1 VAPGGEW
8 DNLQDM
14 SDSGFLNAIQADPA
28 NEAIRLIYADWLEE
42 RGDQRAEYLRLEARL
57 AEPGLACT
65 VYEEVHDRLIQLRA
79 SLAPRWLAQMD
90 QPRSFVMLW
99 PRWYC
104 DTLVTQRQV
113 GQPLRLI
120 GSRNGDDQLRR
131 CGIWPGVNV
140 YTVSIHMRRLYV
152 HGRMRVQ
159 ELMWPDEY
167 LRLHPDDGHL
177 LAPRTHDRAVIC
189 GTSGTPLRFDATVP
203 ANMLRRFR
211 VRLSKSERPLKHIRH
226 DEVTHGVE
234 LTGITPIAKR
244 TGLDLDFLL
253 SAQSLHEA
261 PTR

>member
-1 VAPGGEW
+1 
-8 DNLQDM
+8 M
-14 SDSGFLNAIQADPA
+14 SEAGFLNAIQADPT

-42 RGDQRAEYLRLEARL
+42 SGDQRAEYLRLEARL
-57 AEPGLACT
+57 ADPVLACS
-65 VYEEVHDRLIQLRA
+65 VYDEVHDRLIQLRA

-104 DTLVTQRQV
+104 DAMVAQRQI

-120 GSRNGDDQLRR
+120 GSRNGEDQLRR
-131 CGIWPGVNV
+131 CGIWPGASV

-152 HGRMRVQ
+152 HGRMRVK
-159 ELMWPDEY
+159 ELMCPHSY
-167 LRLHPDDGHL
+167 LLSHGDDGHL
-177 LAPRTHDRAVIC
+177 LLKQVHDRTIIS

-211 VRLSKSERPLKHIRH
+211 VRLSKSERPLKHIRD

-253 SAQSLHEA
+253 SSQPCHEA